1 MASPQFKLFKRFT
14 INIDEKQS
22 VLLTY
27 LISIIRICMVLA
39 VLYGFFI
46 SIGLMGA
53 GFKILG
59 KDFAKTLIE
68 TTNNPFVGLFI
79 GILAT
84 ALIQSSSTTTS
95 MVVAFVASGTI
106 TVHNAIPVVMG
117 ANIGTAVTS
126 TIVAMGH
133 ATRKLEFERAFAA
146 GTVHDMFNLMTVAI
160 FLPLEIMTG
169 VLSNLAHKLSFYLA
183 GSSGVEFKSPLKLI
197 TKPVVKAITNGLS
210 SFSDTKLIGA
220 ILVVVVGIVLL
231 FISLYF
237 FTKLLKLFVLTKF
250 QSVLEAALFK
260 SGYLAMLVGL
270 VFTAGVQSSS
280 ITTSLMIPMAAAGI
294 IGIRQVFPVA
304 LGANVGTTVTAL
316 LASLAAGSPE
326 GLTIA
331 LVHLFFNLFGILT
344 FYPIPEIRE
353 IPIKAAIFLAKKSS
367 QNRIYALLFVF
378 VLFFVIPGLAIFLT

>member
-1 MASPQFKLFKRFT
+1 MSYIVT
-14 INIDEKQS
+14 IARILL
-22 VLLTY
+22 VL
-27 LISIIRICMVLA
+27 V

-53 GFKILG
+53 GFKIFG

-106 TVHNAIPVVMG
+106 TVQNAIPVVMG
-117 ANIGTAVTS
+117 ANVGTAVTS

-133 ATRKLEFERAFAA
+133 VTRKLEFERAFAA
-146 GTVHDMFNLMTVAI
+146 GTVHDMFNLMTVVI
-160 FLPLEIMTG
+160 FLPLELMTG
-169 VLSNLAHKLSFYLA
+169 ILSKMAHKLSFMLA
-183 GSSGVEFKSPLKLI
+183 GSAGVEFKSPLKLI
-197 TKPVVKAITNGLS
+197 TKPVVKIISNGLS
-210 SFSDTKLIGA
+210 SFSDTKTIGA
-220 ILVVVVGIVLL
+220 ILVVVVGISLL
-231 FISLYF
+231 FISLYL
-237 FTKLLKLFVLTKF
+237 FTKLLKLFILTKF
-250 QSVLEAALFK
+250 QNTLEAALYK
-260 SGYLAMLVGL
+260 SGYLAMVVGM
-270 VFTAGVQSSS
+270 VFTVSVQSSS

-294 IGIRQVFPVA
+294 IGLRQVFPVA
-304 LGANVGTTVTAL
+304 LGANVGTTITAL

-331 LVHLFFNLFGILT
+331 LVHLLFNFFGILT

-353 IPIKAAIFLAKKSS
+353 IPIKAATLLAKKSS
-367 QNRIYALLFVF
+367 QNRIYALLFVGII
-378 VLFFVIPGLAIFLT
+378 FFVIPGLAIFLT

>member
-14 INIDEKQS
+14 INIEEKDS
-22 VLLTY
+22 LLMSYIVTIARILLVL
-27 LISIIRICMVLA
+27 V

-53 GFKILG
+53 GFKIFG

-106 TVHNAIPVVMG
+106 TVQNAIPVVMG
-117 ANIGTAVTS
+117 ANVGTAVTS

-133 ATRKLEFERAFAA
+133 VTRKLEFERAFAA
-146 GTVHDMFNLMTVAI
+146 GTVHDMFNLMTVVI
-160 FLPLEIMTG
+160 FLPLELMTG
-169 VLSNLAHKLSFYLA
+169 ILSKMAHKLSFMLA
-183 GSSGVEFKSPLKLI
+183 GSAGVEFKSPLKLI
-197 TKPVVKAITNGLS
+197 TKPVVKIISNGLS
-210 SFSDTKLIGA
+210 SFSDTKTIGA
-220 ILVVVVGIVLL
+220 ILVVVVGISLL
-231 FISLYF
+231 FISLYL
-237 FTKLLKLFVLTKF
+237 FTKLLKLFILTKF
-250 QSVLEAALFK
+250 QNTLEAALYK
-260 SGYLAMLVGL
+260 SGYLAMVVGM
-270 VFTAGVQSSS
+270 VFTVSVQSSS

-294 IGIRQVFPVA
+294 IGLRQVFPVA
-304 LGANVGTTVTAL
+304 LGANVGTTITAL

-331 LVHLFFNLFGILT
+331 LVHLLFNFFGILT

-353 IPIKAAIFLAKKSS
+353 IPIKAATLLAKKSS
-367 QNRIYALLFVF
+367 QNRIYALLFVGII
-378 VLFFVIPGLAIFLT
+378 FFVIPGLAIFLT